1 MTYSLLINFYLFL
14 SSFKII
20 YGLLSIAYFFC
31 LFVVLA
37 ILGSP
42 ASGIQNTIGS
52 VGTGQQNA
60 TSLSNPNPIDPSS
73 MQRAYAALGLPYLN
87 QPQTQL
93 QPQVSGQQPAQ
104 PQTHQQM
111 RTLNPL
117 GK

>member
-1 MTYSLLINFYLFL
+1 MVQKVI
-14 SSFKII
+14 II
-20 YGLLSIAYFFC
+20 YGLLPIAHLFC
-31 LFVVLA
+31 LFVVPA

-93 QPQVSGQQPAQ
+93 QVSGQQPAQ